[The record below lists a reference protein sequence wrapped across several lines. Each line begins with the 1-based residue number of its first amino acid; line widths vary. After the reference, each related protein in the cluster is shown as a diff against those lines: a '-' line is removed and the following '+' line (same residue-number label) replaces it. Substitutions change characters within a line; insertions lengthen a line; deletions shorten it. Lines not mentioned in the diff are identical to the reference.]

1 MSEDPKSLFGSTL
14 TLRKPEEPDRM
25 RFIERKQRY
34 ILQEKVATMS
44 ESHTLS
50 VRWRDV
56 PLVRDGE

>member
-1 MSEDPKSLFGSTL
+1 MSDDLKIPFGTTL

-56 PLVRDGE
+56 PLVRDAE